1 LTSARP
7 EDLYGLKLSTS
18 DEAASS
24 YNDALGRILRL
35 ESDPHEPLLEAVAV
49 DPEFALGHLALGV
62 LSHEF
67 GVDDQTSR
75 HLARARALLPNTTT
89 RERQFIEAYEQRVAG
104 DYAPLLDYLLDH
116 PRDVLGVSI
125 AIPTI
130 AFSGA
135 YDVADDAWIALE
147 EMASHFT
154 SDWWYDGMMAF
165 ARQDQ
170 GRMDEARDL
179 AERSLATEP
188 RGGNAAHAAA
198 HVYLETGDH
207 ELGLDWINGWISSAG
222 QDAAHRCHFS
232 WHAALYE
239 LSLNDLQAVATRFT
253 RELSPQV
260 VTGARALID
269 SASLM
274 FRGLTEDFTLPSADA
289 DAVLAAAGLPLTQP
303 ETPFMAFHCGLG
315 LALVSDISGL
325 HDLGEYLNTWEP
337 TPVRSTLLTVT
348 AALIASCEGDASR
361 AADLLLGVHHQL
373 TPIGGSYAQ
382 RSVAIDLAI
391 SSLCRAGRGE
401 EAAELIESRL
411 ARRARP
417 RDEVLLQRA
426 RHATS
431 GM

>member
-1 LTSARP
+1 
-7 EDLYGLKLSTS
+7 
-18 DEAASS
+18 
-24 YNDALGRILRL
+24 
-35 ESDPHEPLLEAVAV
+35 
-49 DPEFALGHLALGV
+49 
-62 LSHEF
+62 
-67 GVDDQTSR
+67 
-75 HLARARALLPNTTT
+75 
-89 RERQFIEAYEQRVAG
+89 
-104 DYAPLLDYLLDH
+104 
-116 PRDVLGVSI
+116 VLGVSI

-179 AERSLATEP
+179 AERSLSTEP

-198 HVYLETGDH
+198 HVYLETGNH

-239 LSLNDLQAVATRFT
+239 LSLNDLDAVASRFT

-274 FRGLTEDFTLPSADA
+274 FRSVAEGFTLPSADA
-289 DAVLAAAGLPLTQP
+289 DAVLKAAGLPLTQP

-325 HDLGEYLNTWEP
+325 HGLGEYLNTWEP

-401 EAAELIESRL
+401 EAAELLEARL

-426 RHATS
+426 RHAAAGT
-431 GM
+431 